1 MIPDNNLNMTT
12 IESWF
17 IPIDILKIIFA
28 SIAIILSLIFLFII
42 IIDKTC
48 HTVPMMLIANSCL
61 VQSVFALNMFGTSLF
76 TLQNDL
82 KQIQFYNSFCIF
94 QGYITYM
101 IQGIQMNS
109 YLLQSIYCYITIV
122 YPFRLFWQSARFQI
136 CLICLTWIC
145 GIIYPIPLVFTNQI
159 TYHVDD
165 QICQMPLNLSFITI
179 FNASYNY
186 FIPLS
191 LIILVYFKIVQF
203 VKKMNKRV
211 TPANTMIRIEREF
224 RMIRRIISLVFIL
237 VILGF
242 PYALFILM
250 SFFHAVPKY
259 AFRIAYIFVNASLT
273 LVMIALFEISE
284 PLKMSIMKRI
294 HKKPTRVIPTVA

>member
-1 MIPDNNLNMTT
+1 
-12 IESWF
+12 
-17 IPIDILKIIFA
+17 
-28 SIAIILSLIFLFII
+28 
-42 IIDKTC
+42 
-48 HTVPMMLIANSCL
+48 
-61 VQSVFALNMFGTSLF
+61 
-76 TLQNDL
+76 
-82 KQIQFYNSFCIF
+82 
-94 QGYITYM
+94 M

-122 YPFRLFWQSARFQI
+122 YPFRLFWQSVRFQAF
-136 CLICLTWIC
+136 LICLTWIC

-159 TYHVDD
+159 IYHVDD

-191 LIILVYFKIVQF
+191 LIILVYFKIVRY

-211 TPANTMIRIEREF
+211 TSMNTMNRIERQF
-224 RMIRRIISLVFIL
+224 RMIRRILSLVFIL

-250 SFFHAVPKY
+250 SFFHATPKY
-259 AFRIAYIFVNASLT
+259 AFRIAYIFVNVSLT

-284 PLKMSIMKRI
+284 PLKMSLMKRI